1 MVTDYLGSLYR
12 GVDLFR
18 TRNAHG
24 LLHQLAGDVGL
35 PDCISRSAAPYK
47 EAQLRSRI
55 LGTCEMAV
63 LDPCVGKLPAR
74 SLMAPETPVICAEN
88 GRMMRFR
95 DDCLGWKCNMRLF
108 AGQIAGRLLQ
118 MLFV

>member
-1 MVTDYLGSLYR
+1 MQQHSGAMGSGDVLATDCISLAPARPLVTDYLGSLYR

-18 TRNAHG
+18 TMNAQG

-63 LDPCVGKLPAR
+63 LDPCVG
-74 SLMAPETPVICAEN
+74 
-88 GRMMRFR
+88 
-95 DDCLGWKCNMRLF
+95 
-108 AGQIAGRLLQ
+108 
-118 MLFV
+118 